1 MDKMKFKEINLCSI
15 TLLEILFLACAVQAA
30 APVSPPESRF
40 VWEPGENLTFTWTA
54 ANFDGFFYDPENGAG
69 SEILTI
75 RIDKMKNRTIPKDGF
90 VYSTNVGLTNA
101 SYRPFGEYS
110 VIGLFGEKYLA
121 GYPEGKS
128 NITSKSGINPGRLR
142 NILIDDDASYS
153 LVMGS
158 NLSLSEG
165 YVLEINDVNVTGDS
179 VILSLK
185 KDDINVDTIPMKAG
199 TNYIYEVQGWPI
211 IAVHIDSV
219 FEGKEKATLIINGIF
234 QVSQYETLVRKGD
247 NPTGV
252 MWVTNISD
260 NSITMKNA
268 AGIVELKPGQIIDIG
283 EINAGELKFR
293 VADSNT
299 LRVHLYEYWFNE
311 KSEHRAGSNN
321 LAAWDGLNYAGF
333 LYDID
338 SGNYSESL
346 VITNLTG
353 RRIPEGGLT
362 YTSYMD
368 RLTYTNYRAS
378 VPYGVTKINDKK
390 SPVSDWSYVTFNL
403 GGNRYIVKSNRIA
416 GMLTAHGVTF
426 YDRKTLGIGPFK
438 FNGETWE
445 IDEGYTI
452 DGPGEFIWELGEG
465 YTLRAMDVNFSD
477 PRKVRL
483 LLKKNG
489 VELENVWLEQKD
501 VYKYTQTEDNE
512 MPKLI
517 TYLDNVFAGST
528 IDVFQ
533 LRNTW
538 FVSDNVTQIKEG
550 DRLGV
555 FNVTAIE
562 PDRIVFMNMEPIE
575 LKAGSRINLIGNLS
589 FFVENSDELRFYP
602 TNMIGTQMMPENVT
616 ENSGSNLSATPVMI
630 TPFVT
635 NPGRAEKILGFEV
648 ILLITIIMAV
658 YIAGRKM
665 R

>member
-1 MDKMKFKEINLCSI
+1 MDEGSGF
-15 TLLEILFLACAVQAA
+15 TLVPILIIMILACPVQAA
-30 APVSPPESRF
+30 MPVSPPESRF
-40 VWEPGENLTFTWTA
+40 VWEPGKDLTFTWTA
-54 ANFDGFFYDPENGAG
+54 ANFEGFYYDPENGAG
-69 SEILTI
+69 SETLTI
-75 RIDKMKNRTIPKDGF
+75 RIDDMKNRSIPEDGF
-90 VYSTNVGLTNA
+90 VYSTTVGQANA

-110 VIGLFGEKYLA
+110 VIGLFGGKYLA

-153 LVMGS
+153 LVKGS
-158 NLSLSEG
+158 NLSLSED
-165 YVLEINDVNVTGDS
+165 YVLEINDVNLTGNS

-185 KDDINVDTIPMKAG
+185 KDDINVDTIPVSIKAG

-219 FEGKEKATLIINGIF
+219 FEGNEKASVRINGIF
-234 QVSQYETLVRKGD
+234 QVSQYETLVRRGD

-283 EINAGELKFR
+283 ELKLK
-293 VADSNT
+293 VAVSNKP
-299 LRVHLYEYWFNE
+299 RIHLYEYLLNE

-321 LAAWDGLNYAGF
+321 LTAWDGLNYAGF
-333 LYDID
+333 LYDVD

-346 VITNLTG
+346 VITNVTG
-353 RRIPEGGLT
+353 RTIPRGCLI

-368 RLTYTNYRAS
+368 RLTYTNYMAS
-378 VPYGVTKINDKK
+378 VPYSVTRINDTK
-390 SPVSDWSYVTFNL
+390 PPNWSYITFTL
-403 GGNRYIVKSNRIA
+403 DRNRYIVKSNRIS
-416 GMLTAHGVTF
+416 GMLTAHSVTF
-426 YDRKTLGIGPFK
+426 YVRKTLGIGPFR

-445 IDEGYTI
+445 LDEGYT
-452 DGPGEFIWELGEG
+452 GSGEFIWEPGEG

-528 IDVFQ
+528 IDIFQ

-635 NPGRAEKILGFEV
+635 NPGRTGKISGFEV
-648 ILLITIIMAV
+648 ILLIAIIMAV
-658 YIAGRKM
+658 YIAGRKK